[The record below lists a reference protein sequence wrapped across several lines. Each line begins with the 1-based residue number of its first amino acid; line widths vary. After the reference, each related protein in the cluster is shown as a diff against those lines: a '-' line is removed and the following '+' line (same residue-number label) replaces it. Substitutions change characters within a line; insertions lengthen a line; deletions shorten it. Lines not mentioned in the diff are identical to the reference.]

1 MSEELRNFLLDEIA
15 YPSPP
20 AEEPEHTTP
29 FPPKLVLA
37 SLRPRDIPTPPYSPE
52 ASPLLGS
59 PLSLAEGEVPKLNAQ
74 PDLDTSFIVR
84 MRKYIPGNH
93 QQFLLH
99 LAHSTI
105 RPYVSASH
113 DPGVRRA
120 YNDCVWAIKR
130 FRDTHIKIVT
140 LYVIHPARS
149 KVLVKAPEMESA
161 PVRGT
166 GGTSLVP
173 LLKAYRNNTADTMF
187 EVA

>member
-1 MSEELRNFLLDEIA
+1 MSEELRSFLLDEVA

-20 AEEPEHTTP
+20 AEESEYSIP
-29 FPPKLVLA
+29 FPPGPVLVP
-37 SLRPRDIPTPPYSPE
+37 LRPRDLPTPPHSPQ
-52 ASPLLGS
+52 ASPLLRS
-59 PLSLAEGEVPKLNAQ
+59 PLSLAGGEVPRLSAQ

-99 LAHSTI
+99 LAHSSI
-105 RPYVSASH
+105 RPYVAESR
-113 DPGVRRA
+113 DPAVRRA

-149 KVLVKAPEMESA
+149 KVLVKAPEAESA

-173 LLKAYRNNTADTMF
+173 LLKAYRNNTAHTMF

>member
-1 MSEELRNFLLDEIA
+1 MSEELRSFLLHEAA
-15 YPSPP
+15 YPSPST
-20 AEEPEHTTP
+20 EEFEHTTS
-29 FPPKLVLA
+29 F
-37 SLRPRDIPTPPYSPE
+37 RPRPLLSSLQPRNLPTPPCSPE
-52 ASPLLGS
+52 ASPLLNS
-59 PLSLAEGEVPKLNAQ
+59 PSSFAEGRVPKLQDQLN
-74 PDLDTSFIVR
+74 LDTSFIVR

-105 RPYVSASH
+105 RPYVAASR
-113 DPGVRRA
+113 DPAVRRA

-149 KVLVKAPEMESA
+149 KVLVKAPEAESA

-173 LLKAYRNNTADTMF
+173 LLKAYRNNTISTIF
-187 EVA
+187 EEA